1 MGRIRVFAKTAFF
14 FLLDFNAAA
23 AESDGDDVASRLQKY
38 GLAYYD
44 VSRRI
49 VRMNKRLKTEA
60 GELLFEKRGH
70 KWALTSFAFESWGI
84 NNR

>member
-1 MGRIRVFAKTAFF
+1 MRVFAKTAFF
-14 FLLDFNAAA
+14 FLLDFNAAT
-23 AESDGDDVASRLQKY
+23 AESDGDDGDDVASRLQKY